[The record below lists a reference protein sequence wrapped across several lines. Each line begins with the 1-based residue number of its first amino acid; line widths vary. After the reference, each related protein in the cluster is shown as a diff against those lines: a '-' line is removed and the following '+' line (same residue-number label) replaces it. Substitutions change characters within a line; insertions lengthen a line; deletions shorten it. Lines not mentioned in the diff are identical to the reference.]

1 MRAPAIM
8 RSGSFLGAFGFLGRL
23 RLRVAPGVA
32 PGMIRLTSDAPPV
45 TLSGTPAGADAATAP
60 DDGGV
65 SSRRA
70 SSVLGSS
77 SSVSH
82 PNRLEPD
89 LLSVMP
95 LPHSPPS

>member
-1 MRAPAIM
+1 M
-8 RSGSFLGAFGFLGRL
+8 
-23 RLRVAPGVA
+23 RLRVAPGLAPGVA

-45 TLSGTPAGADAATAP
+45 TLSGTPAGAVAEAVAASAP

-89 LLSVMP
+89 LLSVIRR
-95 LPHSPPS
+95 PPVRFPASGG